1 MSKVARS
8 NSFEITFSLYND
20 DTRSHR
26 LFCTDNV
33 INDDNDYAQVTRD
46 VLFKYT
52 RDSINS
58 INGIESLACIYDIS
72 IAINYDIFHF
82 LSIM

>member
-1 MSKVARS
+1 MRMARS
-8 NSFEITFSLYND
+8 NSFEITLSLYND
-20 DTRSHR
+20 DTRSPRR
-26 LFCTDNV
+26 LFCPDSV

-58 INGIESLACIYDIS
+58 INNIESLACDIYDIS
-72 IAINYDIFHF
+72 ITMNYDI
-82 LSIM
+82 